1 MRFPSGSW
9 SPTIAGSAIDPRRK
23 STIPSS
29 ELASLAEVTEATRLS
44 RKLDGAVA
52 VLNAE
57 GTVLA
62 RVVSATGGG
71 GDRAAQTG
79 VVPCGGRAG

>member
-1 MRFPSGSW
+1 MYVV
-9 SPTIAGSAIDPRRK
+9 IDAQGHK
-23 STIPSS
+23 
-29 ELASLAEVTEATRLS
+29 LASFPEVTEATRVS
-44 RKLDGAVA
+44 RTLDGAVA

-71 GDRAAQTG
+71 GDRAA
-79 VVPCGGRAG
+79 RAALKWQQQQRRPRMA